1 MNEFKSTKSEQH
13 RSTSEQWGGLR
24 PWAKW
29 FFERRMGWV
38 VFVVLIIVLPVYL
51 LIGCYQGAV
60 EIAKEWA
67 GDWHRIQRVVKQMG
81 QKHD

>member
-1 MNEFKSTKSEQH
+1 M
-13 RSTSEQWGGLR
+13 R

-29 FFERRMGWV
+29 CFAHRMGWV
-38 VFVVLIIVLPVYL
+38 VFAVLIVGLPACL

-67 GDWHRIQRVVKQMG
+67 FIWRSIQRVAKQEG
-81 QKHD
+81 EKQ